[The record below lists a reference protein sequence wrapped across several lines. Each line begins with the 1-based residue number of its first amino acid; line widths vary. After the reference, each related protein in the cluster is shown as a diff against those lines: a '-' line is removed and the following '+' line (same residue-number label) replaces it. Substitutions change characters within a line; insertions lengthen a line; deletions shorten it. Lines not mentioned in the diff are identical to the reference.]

1 MLQLTQVTHLKVGC
15 GGDKDLIP
23 GKKFSHKSQR
33 GTSYGDA
40 LMEIDWA
47 VGQILEYV
55 TKKKRLDRN
64 SKTSSSAYLVHFST
78 RQTLVIFTSDNGAA
92 LVSKEKAGKVSNHIS
107 DEL

>member
-1 MLQLTQVTHLKVGC
+1 MIYNSL
-15 GGDKDLIP
+15 

-55 TKKKRLDRN
+55 TKKRR
-64 SKTSSSAYLVHFST
+64 
-78 RQTLVIFTSDNGAA
+78 
-92 LVSKEKAGKVSNHIS
+92 
-107 DEL
+107 